1 MGARLRGKHFCKQL
15 AKTKMFCVHQKNAIT
30 VASNATCL
38 LKYFVGR
45 QKMWV
50 MWQEGDV
57 GAGGVAC
64 QQSSR
69 GALLLLL
76 IVINATKTCVK
87 YASCA
92 LLLRFMA
99 HGVAHTHTQL
109 PPLPPPTCQKVQ
121 NKFQTVEMLEM
132 SSSFKCVL
140 NICAMPRNMPKMF
153 LIIFKYFFFAFSHA
167 SHCRS

>member
-1 MGARLRGKHFCKQL
+1 MERDGGVAGMGARLRGKHFCKQL
-15 AKTKMFCVHQKNAIT
+15 AKTKMFCVHQKNAIK

-109 PPLPPPTCQKVQ
+109 PPLPPSPYLSKGAKQIPNCRNARNVVE
-121 NKFQTVEMLEM
+121 FQV
-132 SSSFKCVL
+132 C
-140 NICAMPRNMPKMF
+140 
-153 LIIFKYFFFAFSHA
+153 FKYLRNVKKYAENVFNYI
-167 SHCRS
+167 

>member
-15 AKTKMFCVHQKNAIT
+15 AKTKMFCVHQKNAIK

-99 HGVAHTHTQL
+99 HGVAHTRSTL
-109 PPLPPPTCQKVQ
+109 PLLPSPSPHLSKGAKQIPNCRNARNVVEVQ
-121 NKFQTVEMLEM
+121 V
-132 SSSFKCVL
+132 C
-140 NICAMPRNMPKMF
+140 
-153 LIIFKYFFFAFSHA
+153 FKYLRNAKKYAENVFNYI
-167 SHCRS
+167 

>member
-15 AKTKMFCVHQKNAIT
+15 AKTKMFCVHQKNAIK

-99 HGVAHTHTQL
+99 HGAAHTHTHAASSSS
-109 PPLPPPTCQKVQ
+109 PLPLPVKRCKTNSKLSKCSKCRRV
-121 NKFQTVEMLEM
+121 
-132 SSSFKCVL
+132 SSVF
-140 NICAMPRNMPKMF
+140 
-153 LIIFKYFFFAFSHA
+153 
-167 SHCRS
+167 